1 MKKFISGFVAGAL
14 VFGGASAFAASGL
27 LGQKVQGVFTIEK
40 DGAKIAEAAIINGSA
55 YAPLR
60 AVADATGTDIGI
72 QGKKIIIGSSTGTAS
87 STGSASNSS
96 STQTSASTS
105 RSKPAALGQTV
116 NFNNKDYGFSGT
128 ASITE
133 VFRGQFAW
141 QKIKDANMF
150 NDEAGAGY
158 EYILAKVN
166 VKITNYKESDAAVH
180 MTEAYF
186 KLISTTGTAYD
197 YVTVVTPDPSINT
210 DIYVGSSHE
219 GYVAFKVKQG
229 DTSPLIAFARSYDG
243 TGGAWF
249 KTN

>member
-14 VFGGASAFAASGL
+14 LFGGASAFAASGL
-27 LGQKVQGVFTIEK
+27 LGQKVQGVFTVEK

-60 AVADATGTDIGI
+60 AVADATGTEIGI
-72 QGKKIIIGSSTGTAS
+72 QGKKIIIGSPS
-87 STGSASNSS
+87 GSVSS
-96 STQTSASTS
+96 SGSNNTSTTSQSAAATS
-105 RSKPAALGQTV
+105 RTKPAALGQTV

-128 ASITE
+128 ASVTE
-133 VFRGQFAW
+133 VLRGQFAW

-150 NDEAGAGY
+150 NDEAGY

-166 VKITNYKESDAAVH
+166 LKISNYKESDAAVH

-197 YVTVVTPDPSINT
+197 SVSVVTPDPSINT
-210 DIYVGSSHE
+210 DVYVGSSHE
-219 GYVAFKVKQG
+219 GWVVFKVKQG
-229 DTSPLIAFARSYDG
+229 DASPLIAFARSYDG